1 MVSLLRRHAIHL
13 LCGVLFV
20 WAISGAAPS
29 LDAQSAVS
37 GKKPLSYDA
46 YDAWW
51 SIQGTTLSR
60 DGEWLA
66 YALTSQGLDGQLV
79 VRNLRTGQELKHPR
93 GTAPQ
98 FTADGKFV
106 VFTIAQTKAAEEKEE
121 KERLAAAARGRGGE
135 NAQGRGENQQG
146 RGNATTP
153 ARTVAGIMTLATG
166 EVASVERIGTFSLPE
181 ESSAWVALHR
191 GRAGAGRGGRG
202 A

>member
-51 SIQGTTLSR
+51 AIQGTSLSR
-60 DGEWLA
+60 DGQWLA

-79 VRNLRTGQELKHPR
+79 VRNLQTGQEFKHPR
-93 GTAPQ
+93 GTAPA
-98 FTADGKFV
+98 FTPDGTFV
-106 VFTIAQTKAAEEKEE
+106 AFTIAQTKADEE
-121 KERLAAAARGRGGE
+121 KERIAARGRGGE
-135 NAQGRGENQQG
+135 GAEGRGEGG
-146 RGNATTP
+146 RGEGGRGANANAAP
-153 ARTVAGIMTLATG
+153 RTAAGIMTLATG
-166 EVASVERIGTFSLPE
+166 QVATIERVGTISLPE
-181 ESSAWVALHR
+181 E
-191 GRAGAGRGGRG
+191 
-202 A
+202 